1 MDQARLNYFM
11 KISDHDNRKLSG
23 VPPYLENFIK
33 RCGISELFR
42 PLFVRYLL
50 FRFHRFQ
57 LALDTDK
64 YPFNLLD
71 PELVKTPTLNDRN
84 FEELVGSNKSM
95 NLIFFEKDWHN
106 INQNK
111 FENFEKFIKLHS
123 INPVQKIKIKQNIF
137 SKLLGWPKTITTD
150 FSVNA
155 FSLRDLL
162 KGSIFLPSLKDTK
175 SPGSLQFTADFY
187 KMSLVDEFCFLI
199 GKNEILLK
207 SKKPNRRKII
217 SSKSYFNSYKS
228 RKLFIKLLGD
238 NFSGKITRH
247 GGIPSNV
254 FAEEVFIADACDKE
268 FDHKF
273 NKNNFLIR
281 YGGIKTKN
289 VSSALIGLYDQSTFT
304 SRFRTGMTRWQFI
317 NEYIPD
323 QRKLFELSK
332 KNDYLQNLIYREPQR
347 SLKPYLQTFDGAK
360 KDSNINIRQ
369 SLSEHGLMIVTYD
382 SSLPLF
388 LVEND
393 MPFFLFWRK
402 EHWPFWSLD
411 KYKFLK
417 KSGLYHES
425 PESLNKRLIEFFSN
439 GPTEWRKKY
448 NLAATEYKNFLR
460 SIYVD

>member
-1 MDQARLNYFM
+1 M
-11 KISDHDNRKLSG
+11 KISDQDNKKLLRT
-23 VPPYLENFIK
+23 PAYLENFVK

-64 YPFNLLD
+64 YPFTLLD
-71 PELVKTPTLNDRN
+71 AELVRTPTLNDRN
-84 FEELVGSNKSM
+84 FEELVGSNKFL
-95 NLIFFEKDWHN
+95 NLIFFEKDRHN
-106 INQNK
+106 INQNNFK
-111 FENFEKFIKLHS
+111 NFEHFIKLNT

-137 SKLLGWPKTITTD
+137 TKLLGWPKTIKTD
-150 FSVNA
+150 FSMNG
-155 FSLRDLL
+155 FLLRDFL
-162 KGSIFLPSLKDTK
+162 KGSIFLPSFKDVNSTASLK
-175 SPGSLQFTADFY
+175 FTADFY
-187 KMSLVDEFCFLI
+187 KMSLIDEFCFLI
-199 GKNEILLK
+199 GKNEILLNSNK
-207 SKKPNRRKII
+207 ANKREII

-228 RKLFIKLLGD
+228 RELLIKLLGD
-238 NFSGKITRH
+238 NLSGKITRH

-273 NKNNFLIR
+273 NKKKFLIR

-332 KNDYLQNLIYREPQR
+332 KNDYLQNLIYREPRR

-425 PESLNKRLIEFFSN
+425 PESLNKRLIEFFSS

-460 SIYVD
+460 SIYVDQ